1 MDLPIITPRAD
12 GFKEKKWRNWI
23 IMNNNMKEIK
33 PVACDIST
41 MSPRARSKSI
51 SHCLEIVPTCAVSLS
66 PEVTNETH
74 CTFHSQIDKFWPVSL
89 RAWAAQAP
97 AWRLP
102 PRGGESSRLPQAED
116 DTRARYLFLFRTS
129 L

>member
-1 MDLPIITPRAD
+1 MNKKIQSDPWMFVYRKLREQEILGSGKCCCSRE
-12 GFKEKKWRNWI
+12 KEVEATGRCRCKK
-23 IMNNNMKEIK
+23 
-33 PVACDIST
+33 
-41 MSPRARSKSI
+41 
-51 SHCLEIVPTCAVSLS
+51 
-66 PEVTNETH
+66 
-74 CTFHSQIDKFWPVSL
+74 PVSL

-116 DTRARYLFLFRTS
+116 DTRACYLFLFRTS